1 MQRISRIMSAA
12 AAAALL
18 VALLTGCLKLDPTA
32 PEISQLPPGG
42 KRVLFIG
49 NSLTYTNSLPQT
61 VAGLADASG
70 DTIRVLQVALP
81 NFAVIDHVLGLSNA
95 LDAIRSQPWNYVVIQ
110 QGPTTTQV
118 NRDTLIIATKLIDP
132 HVKAAGG
139 RTAVLMPWP
148 QMHQPHLFDAV
159 RQSALLASQS
169 VDGGVFLPAGEAWRV
184 AREADPLIALYG
196 SDGYHPG
203 PLGTYLAALVIYER
217 VTGKDAR
224 QLPGTATVARVP
236 LTLPEATVRFLQQVA
251 HETVSRFP

>member
-1 MQRISRIMSAA
+1 MLAA
-12 AAAALL
+12 ATAASLIAFLS
-18 VALLTGCLKLDPTA
+18 GCLKLDITDPG
-32 PEISQLPPGG
+32 ISQLPPGG

-61 VAGLADASG
+61 VAGLAEASG
-70 DTIRVLQVALP
+70 DTIRVLDVALP

-95 LDAIRSQPWNYVVIQ
+95 VDVIRSQSWDYVVLQ

-118 NRDTLIIATKLIDP
+118 NRDTLIIAAKLIDP
-132 HVKAAGG
+132 YVKAAGG

-169 VDGGVFLPAGEAWRV
+169 VQGGVFLPVGEAWRT
-184 AREADPLIALYG
+184 AREADSSIELYG

-224 QLPGTATVARVP
+224 QLPGTAVVARVP
-236 LTLPEATVRFLQQVA
+236 LAVPEGIVRFLQLVA
-251 HETVSRFP
+251 HETVARFPDSAP